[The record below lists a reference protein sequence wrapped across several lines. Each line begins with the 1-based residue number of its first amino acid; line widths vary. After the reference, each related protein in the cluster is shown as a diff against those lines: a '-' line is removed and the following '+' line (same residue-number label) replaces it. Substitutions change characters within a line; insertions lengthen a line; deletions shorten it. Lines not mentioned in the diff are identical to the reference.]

1 MMLLPV
7 IALVVVQSGELTL
20 RRGEAA
26 PPGRIAFVS
35 TDGVV
40 VEDESG
46 TQATVGWQRV
56 LQIEGEFA
64 TQWELFR
71 EIADQAWRAQVRL
84 ERGDVAAAEP
94 LLEDLSRVYAGHD
107 GPTAEMVWTGLLRA
121 RLQRGALVAA
131 IEPWLELVAGG
142 SALNELIDESG
153 EPIIDVRTGLAPALP
168 PIWVDWPAV
177 QAFAARELEP
187 ANPET
192 GADRLAVLY
201 RAAARIE
208 AGWDLDVI
216 TADLGEHLGSGNTR
230 DAPGVDLVE
239 LMVRARIGSED
250 DRARARAALFQM
262 LDSSANPWEHAWIR
276 CAIGR
281 SLIHEADELQERRGV
296 VQLLYVPATLGDTH
310 PYLAGLA
317 LAESVVALDV
327 LGNRA
332 GADQLYAE
340 LLERY
345 ADHPVM
351 DWPIIRE
358 RRSSR

>member
-7 IALVVVQSGELTL
+7 IALILVQDGELTL
-20 RRGEAA
+20 RRAEVP
-26 PPGRIAFVS
+26 PPGKIAFVS

-40 VEDESG
+40 IEDETG
-46 TQATVGWQRV
+46 TQVTVGWQRV
-56 LQIEGEFA
+56 LQIEGEFSP
-64 TQWELFR
+64 QWEMFR

-107 GPTAEMVWTGLLRA
+107 GPTANMVWTGLLRA

-142 SALNELIDESG
+142 SALSELTDESG
-153 EPIIDVRTGLAPALP
+153 VPIIDVRTGLAPALP

-177 QAFAARELEP
+177 QAFAARELDP
-187 ANPET
+187 ANTET
-192 GADRLAVLY
+192 GADRLAMLY

-208 AGWDLDVI
+208 AGWDLEVV
-216 TADLGEHLGSGNTR
+216 AVDLGEYRGSDGMP

-239 LMVRARIGSED
+239 QMVRARVGSEGE
-250 DRARARAALFQM
+250 RARARAALFQI
-262 LDSSANPWEHAWIR
+262 LDSSSNAWEHAWIR

-281 SLIHEADELQERRGV
+281 SLIHEADEVQERRGV

-317 LAESVVALDV
+317 LAESVVALDR
-327 LGNRA
+327 LGDGA

-351 DWPIIRE
+351 DWPVIRE
-358 RRSSR
+358 RRSSG

>member
-7 IALVVVQSGELTL
+7 IALILVQDGELTL
-20 RRGEAA
+20 RRAEVP
-26 PPGRIAFVS
+26 PPGKIAFVS
-35 TDGVV
+35 TDGVT
-40 VEDESG
+40 VEDETG
-46 TQATVGWQRV
+46 TQVTVGWQRV
-56 LQIEGEFA
+56 LLIEGEFA
-64 TQWELFR
+64 PQWETFR

-107 GPTAEMVWTGLLRA
+107 GPTAHMVWTGLLRA
-121 RLQRGALVAA
+121 RLQRGAHLAA

-142 SALNELIDESG
+142 SALGGLIDKAG

-177 QAFAARELEP
+177 QAFAAREMD
-187 ANPET
+187 ATDTET
-192 GADRLAVLY
+192 DAARLAILY

-208 AGWDLDVI
+208 AGWDLDLVW
-216 TADLGEHLGSGNTR
+216 ADLAGAAVSGTSR
-230 DAPGVDLVE
+230 DAPGVALVE
-239 LMVRARIGSED
+239 QMVRARIGTEG
-250 DRARARAALFQM
+250 DRAQARAALFQM
-262 LDSSANPWEHAWIR
+262 LDATSNAWEHAWIR

-281 SLIHEADELQERRGV
+281 SLIHEADEVQQRRGV

-317 LAESVVALDV
+317 LAESVVGLDV
-327 LGNRA
+327 LGDGV

-351 DWPIIRE
+351 DWSIIRE